1 MRGTCQEHPKG
12 KHECEHENVIEVIHM
27 GSKSPD
33 QDVIAT
39 LETIAQETIETTG
52 FFHSGPEPYV
62 NVMRDDKSNR

>member
-1 MRGTCQEHPKG
+1 MDTRMQ
-12 KHECEHENVIEVIHM
+12 NAIQVIYLY
-27 GSKSPD
+27 SKSPD

-62 NVMRDDKSNR
+62 NMMHGDNSNR